1 MRIYDGPGG
10 RSSCHSDGATK
21 PVYQMAPSNATISH
35 NGHRSTVR
43 AKGVKHKSGWFKI
56 SGEEKIETRNGK
68 NRPYGCDFGLSERMI
83 SKIIISEGR
92 DYMRLSTNHSAIHST
107 PTHSPSQLSF
117 HGQTT
122 WSFSSP
128 TPTRTLTILAGSVVR
143 SPDLVY

>member
-35 NGHRSTVR
+35 NGHRPTVR
-43 AKGVKHKSGWFKI
+43 AKGVKHRSGWFKI

-68 NRPYGCDFGLSERMI
+68 NRPYGCDFGLSQENDQQNNYFEER
-83 SKIIISEGR
+83 
-92 DYMRLSTNHSAIHST
+92 DLVRLSTDRSAIHST
-107 PTHSPSQLSF
+107 PTLSPSQLSF

-122 WSFSSP
+122 
-128 TPTRTLTILAGSVVR
+128 
-143 SPDLVY
+143 